1 MKEALNFKWE
11 ILVGLTFTILFLM
24 VLSLGLEDKY
34 EVIMCIMSFLFIP
47 LSYIGVKVARKMMKE
62 VWL

>member
-1 MKEALNFKWE
+1 MKKALNFKWE

-34 EVIMCIMSFLFIP
+34 EVIMCIMSFLFIQ

-62 VWL
+62 VYL

>member
-1 MKEALNFKWE
+1 MKTFWRIKWE
-11 ILVGLTFTILFLM
+11 NLVGLTFTILFLM